1 VTPATKTVEVGIR
14 SDDEDLHP
22 QAVIREEEAI
32 EDARSK
38 RLRAWA
44 GGMGVALCAVAF
56 LTALWRDN
64 TFVLGGSF
72 LGVMVAGNV
81 VPYTV
86 IRDVIV
92 LRFKG
97 G

>member
-1 VTPATKTVEVGIR
+1 VSKATVVDIR
-14 SDDEDLHP
+14 ADDEDLHP
-22 QAVIREEEAI
+22 QAIIREEDAL
-32 EDARSK
+32 EDARAK

-44 GGMGVALCAVAF
+44 GALGAVLCAVAF

-92 LRFKG
+92 LRFRG
-97 G
+97 GGS

>member
-1 VTPATKTVEVGIR
+1 MSQTTVVDIR
-14 SDDEDLHP
+14 SDDDDVHP
-22 QAVIREEEAI
+22 QAVAREEAAI
-32 EDARSK
+32 DDARSK

-44 GGMGVALCAVAF
+44 GGMGVVLCAVAF

-64 TFVLGGSF
+64 TLVLSGSF
-72 LGVMVAGNV
+72 VGVLVAGNV

-92 LRFKG
+92 LRFRG
-97 G
+97 GSA

>member
-1 VTPATKTVEVGIR
+1 MSTTTTTVDIR
-14 SDDEDLHP
+14 SGDDEIHP
-22 QAVIREEEAI
+22 QAIVREEEAI
-32 EDARSK
+32 EDARAK

>member
-1 VTPATKTVEVGIR
+1 MSTATVDIR
-14 SDDEDLHP
+14 SGDDDVHP

-32 EDARSK
+32 EGARTK

-44 GGMGVALCAVAF
+44 GGVGVVLCAIAF

-92 LRFKG
+92 LRLRG
-97 G
+97 GGS